1 MKIST
6 KGRYSLRMLLDLAMN
21 GNDGYVSL
29 KDIAERQNIS
39 KKYLEQ
45 IVPLLSKSGLLKTN
59 RGYQGGYML
68 AKKPSEYTVG
78 EILRLTE
85 GSLAPV
91 ACLDSV
97 TNECI
102 RANEC
107 ITLSVW
113 QGLYEVMSNYL
124 DGITLQDIIDKSPY
138 AQGGD
143 YCI

>member
-6 KGRYSLRMLLDLAMN
+6 KGRYSLRMLIDLAMHQSE
-21 GNDGYVSL
+21 GFVAL
-29 KDIAERQNIS
+29 KDVAERQDIS

-45 IVPLLSKSGLLKTN
+45 IVPLLNKAGLLRTN

-68 AKKPSEYTVG
+68 SKPASQYTVG

-91 ACLDSV
+91 ACLEYEEND
-97 TNECI
+97 CPK
-102 RANEC
+102 ANEC
-107 ITLSVW
+107 ITLNMW
-113 QGLYEVMSNYL
+113 KGLYEVITNYL
-124 DGITLQDIIDKSPY
+124 DGITLQDLIDNNP
-138 AQGGD
+138 ATVGND